1 MYFLWVL
8 ASWPELSKR
17 GMFWTNGGQVSH
29 ENILTDSSAIRTG
42 RTAASEP
49 IMAPPP
55 LAKLEM
61 NYLEI
66 R

>member
-1 MYFLWVL
+1 M
-8 ASWPELSKR
+8 
-17 GMFWTNGGQVSH
+17 SH

>member
-1 MYFLWVL
+1 MDFCQLVSSPKKEYFQ
-8 ASWPELSKR
+8 
-17 GMFWTNGGQVSH
+17 TNGRQVWH
-29 ENILTDSSAIRTG
+29 ENILTDSSAIRNG

-49 IMAPPP
+49 IMGPAPS
-55 LAKLEM
+55 AKLEM

>member
-1 MYFLWVL
+1 MGVGQLARALLKRNVL
-8 ASWPELSKR
+8 
-17 GMFWTNGGQVSH
+17 TNGGQVSH
-29 ENILTDSSAIRTG
+29 ENILTDCFAIRTG